1 MNKDVSVLLRKIQ
14 LAKAQCLGQPWT
26 LTRRSCRHMSF
37 LDKSPPISTQNS
49 KIVAEVGQN
58 IIQRGQLDCICSYQ
72 THRRASR
79 CHLGHRDARQE
90 IPGGNLEIHVLF
102 SLVLFENNMWQNSQ
116 IKMTGPFS
124 VCFLPCNLLFPSLM
138 PLPRVVHRKGESL
151 CRWIEGIDRTG
162 FCFECELQNTKLL
175 DNSAQFERHCD

>member
-1 MNKDVSVLLRKIQ
+1 MFQFFQGKFNLQ
-14 LAKAQCLGQPWT
+14 
-26 LTRRSCRHMSF
+26 RRNVWDNRGHWHEGVVVICRFRTKRRPFQHNIPKVHF
-37 LDKSPPISTQNS
+37 
-49 KIVAEVGQN
+49 EWGQN
-58 IIQRGQLDCICSYQ
+58 IIQRGQLDCIYSSQ

-79 CHLGHRDARQE
+79 YELGHRDARQE
-90 IPGGNLEIHVLF
+90 IPGGNLEIHVLS
-102 SLVLFENNMWQNSQ
+102 SLVLFENNRWQNSQ

-138 PLPRVVHRKGESL
+138 PLPRVVHRKGESSG
-151 CRWIEGIDRTG
+151 RWIEGIDRTG